1 MRKGVVGERD
11 PRKES
16 RAQCVALALHRGAPP
31 APRQGDMEKG
41 ETRGAKATGGGGTLT
56 DGLDLLGVVRGQ
68 VRRDGRVESSRFTSV
83 TP

>member
-1 MRKGVVGERD
+1 MRKGVVGERG

-41 ETRGAKATGGGGTLT
+41 EVQRQLGEGARSLMALI
-56 DGLDLLGVVRGQ
+56 
-68 VRRDGRVESSRFTSV
+68 FSV
-83 TP
+83 LSEAK